1 MSDNTTTANAHALS
15 AFKTFN
21 EGAAVHTD
29 GSAGAEL
36 KYEVIIGCEIHCEL
50 LTKTKAFC
58 SCENRYGG
66 MPNTRV
72 CPVCLGLPGAMPIPS
87 REYVEFG
94 AIAGF
99 ALDCKVARFTKF
111 DRKHYFYP
119 DLVKGY
125 QITQYDLP
133 LCADGHV
140 MINLARADESP
151 RLKKVRL
158 ERIHLEEDVGKSL
171 HIEGA
176 HSYIDYNRSGV
187 PLIEIVSKPDM
198 SSPEEASL
206 FMQTIR
212 EILKYIGA
220 TDGNLEEGSMR
231 CDANINLKVVE
242 NGVEFRTP
250 ISEIKNMNS
259 FKSIRD
265 ACTYEIG
272 RQLKEFRE
280 DRQVFSQGFK
290 VTMGWDDTKGETI
303 VQRTKNSF
311 IDYRF
316 VVEPDIRP
324 FTLSDDFV
332 ARAKERV
339 GERPAEKRARFRA
352 EYGLS
357 DFDVNTLTTDR
368 SLAEWFERAAKASR
382 DPKKC
387 ANWVLAEVLAILNG
401 RNVGLEDLKITP
413 EHVAGLVNEICA
425 GTITSKQAKEVFA
438 AMLETGDL
446 PKAVIAK
453 LGMEAVSDSGEIE
466 KIVDEVIASN
476 PAALDDWRNG
486 KTNVAG
492 WLTGQVMKLSKG
504 KANPATATAL
514 VQKKLAELE

>member
-1 MSDNTTTANAHALS
+1 MSDTNKTVTA
-15 AFKTFN
+15 TFN
-21 EGAAVHTD
+21 PGAAIHTD
-29 GSAGAEL
+29 GTGSGEL
-36 KYEVIIGCEIHCEL
+36 SYEVIIGCEIHCEL

-72 CPVCLGLPGAMPIPS
+72 CPVCLGLPGAMPKVG

-99 ALDCKVARFTKF
+99 ALDCEVARFTKF

-133 LCADGHV
+133 LCQGGHV
-140 MINLARADESP
+140 MINLAPSDSAP
-151 RLKKVRL
+151 LLKKVRI

-171 HIEGA
+171 HVEGT

-231 CDANINLKVVE
+231 CDANINLRVIE
-242 NGVEFRTP
+242 NGKEFRTP

-290 VTMGWDDTKGETI
+290 VTMGWDDAKGETV

-316 VVEPDIRP
+316 VVEPDIKP
-324 FTLSDDFV
+324 FTLSDAFIEA
-332 ARAKERV
+332 ARARV
-339 GERPAEKRARFRA
+339 GERPAEKRERFKR

-357 DFDVNTLTTDR
+357 DFDVNTLTADR
-368 SLAEWFERAAKASR
+368 SLAEWFESSAKASK
-382 DPKKC
+382 DPKRC
-387 ANWVLAEVLAILNG
+387 ANWVLAEVLAVLND
-401 RNVGLEDLKITP
+401 RNVALKDLKITP
-413 EHVAGLVNEICA
+413 AHIAALVNSVA
-425 GTITSKQAKEVFA
+425 DGTITSRQAKDVFA
-438 AMLETGDL
+438 EMIESGVM
-446 PKAVIAK
+446 PESVIKARGIAQ
-453 LGMEAVSDSGEIE
+453 VSDLSAIE
-466 KIVDEVIASN
+466 KIVDEVLAAN
-476 PAALDDWRNG
+476 PQALEDWKKG
-486 KTNVAG
+486 KTNVSG
-492 WLTGQVMKLSKG
+492 WLCGQVMKLSKG
-504 KANPATATAL
+504 QANPATATAL
-514 VQKKLAELE
+514 VQKRLADIK

>member
-1 MSDNTTTANAHALS
+1 MSETM
-15 AFKTFN
+15 KTFN
-21 EGAAVHTD
+21 AGAVVHTD
-29 GSAGAEL
+29 GEGASAL
-36 KYEVIIGCEIHCEL
+36 QYEVIIGCEIHCEL

-58 SCENRYGG
+58 DCENRYGG

-72 CPVCLGLPGAMPIPS
+72 CPVCLGLPGAMPKPS

-99 ALDCKVARFTKF
+99 ALDCEVSTFTKF

-133 LCADGHV
+133 LCKDGHV
-140 MINLARADESP
+140 MINLAAADATP
-151 RLKKVRL
+151 DLKKVRI

-212 EILKYIGA
+212 ENLKYIGA

-231 CDANINLKVVE
+231 CDANINLRVVE
-242 NGVEFRTP
+242 NGKEYRTP

-259 FKSIRD
+259 FKAIRD
-265 ACTYEIG
+265 ACAYEVG
-272 RQLKEFRE
+272 RQLREFRE
-280 DRQVFSQGFK
+280 DRQVFNQGFK
-290 VTMGWDDTKGETI
+290 VTMGWDEPKGETV

-324 FTLSDDFV
+324 FTLSPEFV
-332 ARAKERV
+332 SAARAKV
-339 GERPAEKRARFRA
+339 GERPAEKRERFKR

-368 SLAEWFERAAKASR
+368 SLAEWYEAAAKASK
-382 DPKKC
+382 DPKKA
-387 ANWVLAEVLAILNG
+387 ANWVLAEVLAVVNDRRLA
-401 RNVGLEDLKITP
+401 LADLKIGP
-413 EHVAGLVNEICA
+413 EHVAGLVNLVVA
-425 GTITSKQAKEVFA
+425 GSITSKQAKDVFTE
-438 AMLETGDL
+438 MLETGDK
-446 PKAVIAK
+446 PEAIAK
-453 LGMEAVSDSGEIE
+453 ARGMEVVSDAGAIE
-466 KIVDEVIASN
+466 KIVDEVIKAN
-476 PAALDDWRNG
+476 PGALEDWKKG

-492 WLTGQVMKLSKG
+492 WLCGQVMKLSKG
-504 KANPATATAL
+504 QANPATATAL
-514 VQKKLAELE
+514 VQKRLADLS

>member
-1 MSDNTTTANAHALS
+1 MSDIT
-15 AFKTFN
+15 KTFN
-21 EGAAVHTD
+21 PGAAVHTD
-29 GSAGAEL
+29 GSGASAL
-36 KYEVIIGCEIHCEL
+36 QYEVIIGCEIHCEL

-99 ALDCKVARFTKF
+99 ALDCKVSRFTKF

-133 LCADGHV
+133 LCTEGHV
-140 MINLARADESP
+140 MINLAASDAAP
-151 RLKKVRL
+151 DLKKVRI

-231 CDANINLKVVE
+231 CDANINLRVIE
-242 NGVEFRTP
+242 NGKEFRTP

-259 FKSIRD
+259 FKAIRD
-265 ACTYEIG
+265 ACHYEVG
-272 RQLKEFRE
+272 RQLEEFRT
-280 DRQVFSQGFK
+280 DRQIFNQGFK
-290 VTMGWDDTKGETI
+290 VTMGWDEAKGETV

-324 FTLSDDFV
+324 FTLSEEFV
-332 ARAKERV
+332 ATAHSKV
-339 GERPAEKRARFRA
+339 GERPSEKRERFKK

-368 SLAEWFERAAKASR
+368 TLAEWFEKAAKASK
-382 DPKKC
+382 DPKKA
-387 ANWVLAEVLAILNG
+387 ANWVLAEVLAVVNDKRIELA
-401 RNVGLEDLKITP
+401 DLKITP
-413 EHVAGLVNEICA
+413 AHIAALVNEVVSGA
-425 GTITSKQAKEVFA
+425 ITSKQAKDVFHE
-438 AMLETGDL
+438 MLESGDM
-446 PKAVIAK
+446 PAAIAK
-453 LGMEAVSDSGEIE
+453 KHGMAVVSDTSAIE
-466 KIVDEVIASN
+466 KIVDEVIAAN
-476 PAALDDWRNG
+476 PQALDDWRKG

-504 KANPATATAL
+504 QANPATATAL
-514 VQKKLAELE
+514 VQKKLAELQ

>member
-1 MSDNTTTANAHALS
+1 MSGNANMNAKGA
-15 AFKTFN
+15 TFN
-21 EGAAVHTD
+21 PGATVHTD
-29 GSAGAEL
+29 GVGTAEL
-36 KYEVIIGCEIHCEL
+36 HYEVIIGCEIHCEL

-58 SCENRYGG
+58 ACENRYGG

-72 CPVCLGLPGAMPIPS
+72 CPVCLGLPGAMPKVG

-99 ALDCKVARFTKF
+99 ALDCEVARFTKF

-133 LCADGHV
+133 LCTNGVV
-140 MINLARADESP
+140 MINLARSDETP
-151 RLKKVRL
+151 RLKKVRI

-206 FMQTIR
+206 FMQNIR
-212 EILKYIGA
+212 EILRYIGA

-231 CDANINLKVVE
+231 CDANINLRVVE
-242 NGVEFRTP
+242 NGKEWRTP

-259 FKSIRD
+259 FKAIRD

-290 VTMGWDDTKGETI
+290 VTMGWDDARGETV

-316 VVEPDIRP
+316 VVEPDIKP
-324 FTLSDDFV
+324 FTLSEDFIAS
-332 ARAKERV
+332 ARAKV
-339 GERPAEKRARFRA
+339 GERPAEKRERFKR

-357 DFDVNTLTTDR
+357 DFDVNTLTADR
-368 SLAEWFERAAKASR
+368 DLAEWFESAAKASK
-382 DPKKC
+382 DPKKA
-387 ANWVLAEVLAILNG
+387 ANWVLAEVLAILNDRG
-401 RNVGLEDLKITP
+401 IGLGDLKITP
-413 EHVAGLVNEICA
+413 QHIAGLVNEVASGAIS
-425 GTITSKQAKEVFA
+425 SKQAKEVFA
-438 AMLETGDL
+438 EMLESGEM
-446 PKAVIAK
+446 PSAIVKSR
-453 LGMEAVSDSGEIE
+453 GMTQVSDSGAIE
-466 KIVDEVIASN
+466 KIVDEVIAAN
-476 PAALDDWRNG
+476 PQALDDWRKG
-486 KTNVAG
+486 KTNVSG

-504 KANPATATAL
+504 QANPATATAL
-514 VQKKLAELE
+514 VQKRLAELQ

>member
-1 MSDNTTTANAHALS
+1 MSANAVTNEKS
-15 AFKTFN
+15 APFN
-21 EGAAVHTD
+21 
-29 GSAGAEL
+29 AGAVIHKDGNLE
-36 KYEVIIGCEIHCEL
+36 YEVIIGCEIHCEL

-58 SCENRYGG
+58 ACENRYGG

-72 CPVCLGLPGAMPIPS
+72 CPVCLGLPGAMPTPS

-99 ALDCKVARFTKF
+99 ALDCEVSRFTKF

-133 LCADGHV
+133 LCRDGHV
-140 MINLARADESP
+140 MINLAASDAAPS
-151 RLKKVRL
+151 LKKVRI

-187 PLIEIVSKPDM
+187 PLIEIVSRPDM

-231 CDANINLKVVE
+231 CDANINLRVVE
-242 NGVEFRTP
+242 DGKVYRTP

-280 DRQVFSQGFK
+280 DRQEFSQGFK
-290 VTMGWDDTKGETI
+290 VTMGWDDAAGVTV

-311 IDYRF
+311 VDYRF
-316 VVEPDIRP
+316 VVEPDIKP
-324 FTLSDDFV
+324 FTLSDSFIAT
-332 ARAKERV
+332 ARARV
-339 GERPAEKRARFRA
+339 GERPAEKRERFKR

-357 DFDVNTLTTDR
+357 DFDVNTLTADR
-368 SLAEWFERAAKASR
+368 GLAEWFERAAIPAKE
-382 DPKKC
+382 PKKV
-387 ANWVLAEVLAILNG
+387 ANWVLAEVLAVVNEK
-401 RNVGLEDLKITP
+401 NVALADLKIGPDHITALANA
-413 EHVAGLVNEICA
+413 VSD
-425 GTITSKQAKEVFA
+425 GTITSRQAKDVFA
-438 AMLETGDL
+438 EILETGEL
-446 PKAVIAK
+446 PDAVIKARG
-453 LGMEAVSDSGEIE
+453 LAVVSDSSAIE
-466 KIVDEVIASN
+466 KIVDEVFAAN
-476 PAALDDWRNG
+476 PQALEDWKKG

-504 KANPATATAL
+504 QAAPATATAL
-514 VQKKLAELE
+514 VQKRLADIE

>member
-1 MSDNTTTANAHALS
+1 MSEI
-15 AFKTFN
+15 KTFN
-21 EGAAVHTD
+21 PGATVHTD
-29 GSAGAEL
+29 GDL
-36 KYEVIIGCEIHCEL
+36 RYEVIIGCEIHCEL

-58 SCENRYGG
+58 ACENRYGG

-72 CPVCLGLPGAMPIPS
+72 CPVCLGLPGAMPVPS

-133 LCADGHV
+133 LCADGLV
-140 MINLARADESP
+140 KINLARSDESP
-151 RLKKVRL
+151 RLKDVRI

-231 CDANINLKVVE
+231 CDANINLKVFE
-242 NGVEFRTP
+242 NGQAHSTP

-259 FKSIRD
+259 FKAIRD

-280 DRQVFSQGFK
+280 DRQVFNQGFK
-290 VTMGWDDTKGETI
+290 VTMGWDEAKGETI

-324 FTLSDDFV
+324 FTLSDAFV
-332 ARAKERV
+332 ESARAKV
-339 GERPAEKRARFRA
+339 GERPAEKRDRFRR

-368 SLAEWFERAAKASR
+368 ALAEWFEEAARASR
-382 DPKKC
+382 DPKKA
-387 ANWVLAEVLAILNG
+387 ANWVLAEVLAILND
-401 RNVGLEDLKITP
+401 RRIGLGDLKIGP
-413 EHVAGLVNEICA
+413 AHIAALVNAVAA
-425 GTITSKQAKEVFA
+425 GTITSKQAKDVFA
-438 AMLETGDL
+438 EMLESGAPPADII
-446 PKAVIAK
+446 KAR
-453 LGMEAVSDSGEIE
+453 GMAQVSDTGAIE
-466 KIVDEVIASN
+466 KIVDEVIAEN
-476 PAALDDWRNG
+476 PAALEDFKKG
-486 KTNVAG
+486 KTNVVG
-492 WLTGQVMKLSKG
+492 WLCGQVMKKSG
-504 KANPATATAL
+504 GRANPATASAL
-514 VQKKLAELE
+514 VQKRLAELK

>member
-1 MSDNTTTANAHALS
+1 MSGES
-15 AFKTFN
+15 AKTNSAAIAAATFN
-21 EGAAVHTD
+21 KGASVHSD
-29 GSAGAEL
+29 GSGASAL
-36 KYEVIIGCEIHCEL
+36 QYEVIIGCEIHCEL

-72 CPVCLGLPGAMPIPS
+72 CPVCLGLPGAMPKVS

-99 ALDCKVARFTKF
+99 ALDCAVARFTKF

-133 LCADGHV
+133 LCTEGHV
-140 MINLARADESP
+140 MINLAPSDAEP
-151 RLKKVRL
+151 RLKKVRI

-212 EILKYIGA
+212 EDLRYIGA

-231 CDANINLKVVE
+231 CDANINLRVVE
-242 NGVEFRTP
+242 NGKEFRTP

-259 FKSIRD
+259 FKAIRD
-265 ACTYEIG
+265 ACSYEIG

-280 DRQVFSQGFK
+280 DRQVFNQGFK
-290 VTMGWDDTKGETI
+290 VTMGWDEAKGETV

-316 VVEPDIRP
+316 VVEPDIKP
-324 FTLSDDFV
+324 FTLSDDFIAA
-332 ARAKERV
+332 ARAKV
-339 GERPAEKRARFRA
+339 GERPAEKRTRFKKDF
-352 EYGLS
+352 GLS
-357 DFDVNTLTTDR
+357 DFDVNTLTADR
-368 SLAEWFERAAKASR
+368 ELSEWFEAAAALSK
-382 DPKKC
+382 DPKKT
-387 ANWVLAEVLAILNG
+387 ANWVLAEVLAVLNE
-401 RNVGLEDLKITP
+401 RGLGLADLKIKP
-413 EHVAGLVNEICA
+413 SHVAALVNA
-425 GTITSKQAKEVFA
+425 VADGAITSRQAKDVFA
-438 AMLETGDL
+438 EMLETGSMPDAII
-446 PKAVIAK
+446 KSR
-453 LGMEAVSDSGEIE
+453 GMTQVSDTGAIE
-466 KIVDEVIASN
+466 RIVDEVLAAN
-476 PAALDDWRNG
+476 PQALEDWKKG

-492 WLTGQVMKLSKG
+492 WLCGQVMKLSKG
-504 KANPATATAL
+504 QANPATATAL
-514 VQKKLAELE
+514 VQKRLADIK

>member
-1 MSDNTTTANAHALS
+1 MSDTNKTATA
-15 AFKTFN
+15 TFN
-21 EGAAVHTD
+21 PGAAIHTD
-29 GSAGAEL
+29 GTGASEL
-36 KYEVIIGCEIHCEL
+36 AYEVIIGCEIHCEL

-72 CPVCLGLPGAMPIPS
+72 CPVCLGLPGAMPKVG

-99 ALDCKVARFTKF
+99 ALDCEVARFTKF

-133 LCADGHV
+133 LCQNGHV
-140 MINLARADESP
+140 MINLASSDAAP
-151 RLKKVRL
+151 LLKKVRI

-171 HIEGA
+171 HVEGT

-231 CDANINLKVVE
+231 CDANINLRVIE
-242 NGVEFRTP
+242 NGKEFRTP

-280 DRQVFSQGFK
+280 DRQIFSQGFK
-290 VTMGWDDTKGETI
+290 VTMGWDDAAGVTV

-316 VVEPDIRP
+316 VVEPDIKP
-324 FTLSDDFV
+324 FTLSDEFIEA
-332 ARAKERV
+332 ARARV
-339 GERPAEKRARFRA
+339 GERPAEKRDRFKR

-357 DFDVNTLTTDR
+357 DFDVNTLTSDR
-368 SLAEWFERAAKASR
+368 SLAEWFELSAKASK
-382 DPKKC
+382 DPKRC
-387 ANWVLAEVLAILNG
+387 ANWVLAEVLAVLND
-401 RNVGLEDLKITP
+401 RNSGLEDLKITP
-413 EHVAGLVNEICA
+413 SHIAALVNAVADGI
-425 GTITSKQAKEVFA
+425 ITSRQAKDVFA
-438 AMLETGDL
+438 EMLESGAM
-446 PKAVIAK
+446 PESIIKAR
-453 LGMEAVSDSGEIE
+453 GMAQVSDLSAIE
-466 KIVDEVIASN
+466 KIVDEVLAAN
-476 PAALDDWRNG
+476 PQALEDWKKG
-486 KTNVAG
+486 KTNVSG
-492 WLTGQVMKLSKG
+492 WLCGQVMKLSKG
-504 KANPATATAL
+504 QANPATATAL
-514 VQKKLAELE
+514 VQKRLADIK

>member
-1 MSDNTTTANAHALS
+1 MSVT
-15 AFKTFN
+15 TFN
-21 EGAAVHTD
+21 PGAAVYTD
-29 GSAGAEL
+29 GDL
-36 KYEVIIGCEIHCEL
+36 TYEVIIGCEIHCEL

-58 SCENRYGG
+58 ACENRYGG

-99 ALDCKVARFTKF
+99 ALDCQVSRFTKF

-133 LCADGHV
+133 LCTDGHV
-140 MINLARADESP
+140 MINLARSDESP
-151 RLKKVRL
+151 RLKNVRI

-187 PLIEIVSKPDM
+187 PLIEIVTKPDM

-206 FMQTIR
+206 FMQTVR
-212 EILKYIGA
+212 EILRYIGA

-231 CDANINLKVVE
+231 CDANINLKIIE
-242 NGVEFRTP
+242 NGKEYRTP

-259 FKSIRD
+259 FKAIRD
-265 ACTYEIG
+265 ACTYEVG

-290 VTMGWDDTKGETI
+290 VTMGWDEAKGQTV

-316 VVEPDIRP
+316 VVEPDIKP
-324 FTLSDDFV
+324 FTLSDSFIET
-332 ARAKERV
+332 ARAKV
-339 GERPAEKRARFRA
+339 GERPAEKRERFKK

-368 SLAEWFERAAKASR
+368 ALAEWFEQAAKSSK
-382 DPKKC
+382 DPKKA
-387 ANWVLAEVLAILNG
+387 ANWVLAEVLAVLND
-401 RNVGLEDLKITP
+401 RNIGLGDLKITP
-413 EHVAGLVNEICA
+413 AHVAGLVNEVVA
-425 GTITSKQAKEVFA
+425 GAITSKQAKDVFGS
-438 AMLETGDL
+438 MLETGDM
-446 PKAVIAK
+446 PTAIIKK
-453 LGMEAVSDSGEIE
+453 LGMAQVSDTSAIE
-466 KIVDEVIASN
+466 KIVDEVIAAN
-476 PAALDDWRNG
+476 PSALEDWKKG

-492 WLTGQVMKLSKG
+492 WLTGQVMKMSKG
-504 KANPATATAL
+504 QANPATATAL
-514 VQKKLAELE
+514 VQKKLAQLG